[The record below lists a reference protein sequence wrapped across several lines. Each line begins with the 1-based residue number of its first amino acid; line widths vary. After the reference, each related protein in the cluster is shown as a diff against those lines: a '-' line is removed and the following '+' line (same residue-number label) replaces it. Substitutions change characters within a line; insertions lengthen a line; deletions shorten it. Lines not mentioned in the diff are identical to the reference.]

1 MNDHSQ
7 LFRLLALLL
16 DYPRAEL
23 REESLGLH
31 ALIRTCELPEAL
43 RDGLAALLNELCQG
57 DLLDV
62 QARYDGLFERGRS
75 VSLLL
80 FEHVHGESRDRGQAM
95 VDLLDRYTGAGL
107 QIDVPELPDYL
118 PLYLEYLSLLP
129 FAAASEGLAEVAHIL
144 GLLALRL
151 EERGSAYAAIFEALL
166 ELGGER
172 PDLGALRRDQAQ
184 EQRDDSLEAIDRAW
198 EETPVSFTDP
208 AGGCPSSSGR
218 RPNGVHRTTIAMGRP
233 AGTADAVPRGPR
245 RSLSMSTNLL
255 FFGIYPYVALLIC
268 LVGSWARFDLSQYT
282 WKAGSS
288 QMLSKKGMRVY
299 SNLFHVGVL
308 FILAGHF
315 VGLLTP
321 ASVYH
326 HLISTENKQLLAM
339 VSGGFFGVLC
349 FIGLSGL
356 ILRRLTDA
364 RVRATGNA
372 SDLMILL
379 VLYAQLILGLSTIVA
394 STHHMDGSV
403 MVMLADWAQAIVTLR
418 PLAAAEAIAPVGLV
432 YKLHVG
438 LGLTLFV
445 LFPFTRLVH
454 IVSAP
459 VWYLGRRYQ
468 IVRQKRPA

>member
-1 MNDHSQ
+1 
-7 LFRLLALLL
+7 
-16 DYPRAEL
+16 
-23 REESLGLH
+23 
-31 ALIRTCELPEAL
+31 
-43 RDGLAALLNELCQG
+43 
-57 DLLDV
+57 
-62 QARYDGLFERGRS
+62 
-75 VSLLL
+75 
-80 FEHVHGESRDRGQAM
+80 
-95 VDLLDRYTGAGL
+95 
-107 QIDVPELPDYL
+107 
-118 PLYLEYLSLLP
+118 
-129 FAAASEGLAEVAHIL
+129 
-144 GLLALRL
+144 
-151 EERGSAYAAIFEALL
+151 
-166 ELGGER
+166 
-172 PDLGALRRDQAQ
+172 
-184 EQRDDSLEAIDRAW
+184 
-198 EETPVSFTDP
+198 
-208 AGGCPSSSGR
+208 
-218 RPNGVHRTTIAMGRP
+218 
-233 AGTADAVPRGPR
+233 
-245 RSLSMSTNLL
+245 MSTNLL

-454 IVSAP
+454 IYHPADSYA
-459 VWYLGRRYQ
+459 LALEAACRAL
-468 IVRQKRPA
+468 IVRQLLLQRADALGIEARCEDGETPEEARIRQLLEEEVQVPEADEDACRTWYAANPGRLLGPWRLQLRHVLLACAPDDLEGRETARKQAAELLDELRGHPERFVDLARRFSACPSKEAGGDLGWIEPGQTVPEFEKRLLRRAPGLLEHPLESRYGLHVVELLGREGGEPLDFDAARAQIAAHLQAQVLQRAVGQYIGVLAGDACIEGFAFGGADGALVQ

>member
-129 FAAASEGLAEVAHIL
+129 FAAASEGLVEVAHIL

-208 AGGCPSSSGR
+208 PAVARRAAAAVQR
-218 RPNGVHRTTIAMGRP
+218 RPPNNHCNGSPSRYRRCSTARP
-233 AGTADAVPRGPR
+233 AKESEHVDQSSVLRDLSLCRAADLPGRQLGALRPLAVHLEGRFQPDAQQEGHAGIQQPVPRRRAVHPR
-245 RSLSMSTNLL
+245 RPLRR
-255 FFGIYPYVALLIC
+255 PA
-268 LVGSWARFDLSQYT
+268 DP
-282 WKAGSS
+282 
-288 QMLSKKGMRVY
+288 
-299 SNLFHVGVL
+299 
-308 FILAGHF
+308 
-315 VGLLTP
+315 GLGLP
-321 ASVYH
+321 PPDQH
-326 HLISTENKQLLAM
+326 ENKQLLAM

-418 PLAAAEAIAPVGLV
+418 PLAAAEAMAPVGLV